1 MLSLSHMIYVIYIL
15 SLHNLNI
22 LAVSSSQLEQEKDS
36 KLASQDINLERIND
50 SKWGMVLNFLHG

>member
-1 MLSLSHMIYVIYIL
+1 MIYVIYIL